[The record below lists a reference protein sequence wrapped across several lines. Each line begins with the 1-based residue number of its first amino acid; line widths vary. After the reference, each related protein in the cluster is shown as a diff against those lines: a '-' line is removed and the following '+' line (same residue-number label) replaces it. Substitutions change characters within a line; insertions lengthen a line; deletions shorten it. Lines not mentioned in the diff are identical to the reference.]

1 MQAYQ
6 WMRIESLKN
15 IRLEITVPGN
25 LDLYVGYGVYV
36 TIPAT
41 GKVGDTI
48 AVDKKYSGRYIIAAL
63 AHKSTGGSMT
73 TELQLMKDTL
83 QI

>member
-1 MQAYQ
+1 MLDYPKRIRYTALPNQIFDPKFKKNPQKNYEQLVELQAYQ

-41 GKVGDTI
+41 G
-48 AVDKKYSGRYIIAAL
+48 
-63 AHKSTGGSMT
+63 
-73 TELQLMKDTL
+73 
-83 QI
+83 

>member
-1 MQAYQ
+1 M
-6 WMRIESLKN
+6 
-15 IRLEITVPGN
+15 PGN
-25 LDLYVGYGVYV
+25 LDLYAGGGVNV
-36 TIPAT
+36 KIPSNERES
-41 GKVGDTI
+41 GVVKI
-48 AVDKKYSGRYIIAAL
+48 DKKYSGRYIIAAL